1 MERERETR
9 QARPPAASSFP
20 RLPACNKRLATAHAV
35 FSSIAVKPDA
45 LALVGAEA
53 ALAAAAEEEDEE
65 EEEEEEEDEEEDE
78 EEEEEEEEGD
88 LPASVIIFRCSML
101 ASKNAFGWLP
111 T

>member
-9 QARPPAASSFP
+9 QARPPAASSSP
-20 RLPACNKRLATAHAV
+20 RLPACNERLATAHAV

-88 LPASVIIFRCSML
+88 LPASAIIFRCSML